1 MAVAICKY
9 LPHKGRRRALTILS
23 AADIINEHGGSFMSK
38 IEEET
43 EIADAPS
50 VDGVPSVNEE
60 QPANDVNDANNA
72 PTANDAPSVTE
83 ENDGETA
90 VTDALAV
97 ENVPELMVEALSAE
111 HNAQRLSEAI
121 RLPKRVAVYLV
132 AAVYFVVGVL
142 CVSITSYITVVL
154 PYIVG
159 AMLVLVGAVGF
170 VFSLVHRDYKS
181 VKTNKTATFLL
192 ALGLGILIIFEE
204 FDPKSDPIMLI
215 SIIWGVFGL
224 FEGAHAFN
232 HAITRIA
239 NSERCVYYII
249 KGIAEC
255 VVAFMML
262 YRPESHEAH
271 FFHIVVFGISL
282 IIDAVT
288 MIPKI
293 KQFLSKF

>member
-1 MAVAICKY
+1 
-9 LPHKGRRRALTILS
+9 
-23 AADIINEHGGSFMSK
+23 MSK

-50 VDGVPSVNEE
+50 VDDAPSVNEE

-72 PTANDAPSVTE
+72 PTANDAPSVTK

-111 HNAQRLSEAI
+111 HNVSRLAFI
-121 RLPKRVAVYLV
+121 TKLPKNIATYIV
-132 AAVYFVVGVL
+132 AAIYFIVGVL
-142 CVSITSYITVVL
+142 CVSVTRHITVAL

-159 AMLVLVGAVGF
+159 AIMMLVGISGF
-170 VFSLVHRDYKS
+170 IISLVRRDYKNI
-181 VKTNKTATFLL
+181 KTNKIATYILTVLL
-192 ALGLGILIIFEE
+192 GAMVILEE
-204 FDPKSDPIMLI
+204 IDPIMLI

-232 HAITRIA
+232 HAITRITK
-239 NSERCVYYII
+239 SERCVYFLI
-249 KGIAEC
+249 KGIVEC
-255 VVAFMML
+255 AVAFMML

>member
-1 MAVAICKY
+1 MAFAICKY
-9 LPHKGRRRALTILS
+9 LPPKGRRRALTILS

-50 VDGVPSVNEE
+50 EDVVPSVNEE
-60 QPANDVNDANNA
+60 QPANAVNDANNA
-72 PTANDAPSVTE
+72 LTANDAPSVTK

-111 HNAQRLSEAI
+111 HNVSRLAFI
-121 RLPKRVAVYLV
+121 TKLPKNIATYIV
-132 AAVYFVVGVL
+132 AAIYFIVGVL
-142 CVSITSYITVVL
+142 CVSVTRHITVAL

-159 AMLVLVGAVGF
+159 AIMMLVGISGF
-170 VFSLVHRDYKS
+170 IISLVHRDYKS
-181 VKTNKTATFLL
+181 VKTNKIATFLL

-288 MIPKI
+288 MLPRV

>member
-72 PTANDAPSVTE
+72 LTANDAPSVTE

-192 ALGLGILIIFEE
+192 ALGLGILIILEE

>member
-1 MAVAICKY
+1 MAFAICKY

-50 VDGVPSVNEE
+50 V
-60 QPANDVNDANNA
+60 
-72 PTANDAPSVTE
+72 TK

-159 AMLVLVGAVGF
+159 AIMMLVGISGF
-170 VFSLVHRDYKS
+170 IISLVRRDYKNI
-181 VKTNKTATFLL
+181 KTNKIATYILTVLL
-192 ALGLGILIIFEE
+192 GAMVILEE
-204 FDPKSDPIMLI
+204 IDPQIDPIMLI

-232 HAITRIA
+232 HAITRITK
-239 NSERCVYYII
+239 SERCVYFLI
-249 KGIAEC
+249 KGIVEC
-255 VVAFMML
+255 AVAFMML